1 MNLSRRNALQMLGAS
16 AGFGVAGAMGLV
28 SPAKLK
34 AAQGAAGQ
42 SRNLELAYMSAGEQ
56 LKLFRQKKLS
66 PVEVLQAQLRLTEQR
81 GKLVNCVTFLH
92 PEEALAQARESE
104 RRWQQ
109 GTARALEGVTVAL
122 KDENTRK
129 GWIVTAGSKVFK
141 DRVMT
146 SDDPV
151 VVKLLQAGAV
161 LHAQTTAPEMY
172 FLGVTWSDL

>member
-1 MNLSRRNALQMLGAS
+1 MLGAS

-42 SRNLELAYMSAGEQ
+42 SRDLELAYMSAGEQ

-81 GKLVNCVTFLH
+81 GKLVNCFTFLH

-109 GTARALEGVTVAL
+109 GKRTQGLDRHRRIEGVQ
-122 KDENTRK
+122 RP
-129 GWIVTAGSKVFK
+129 G
-141 DRVMT
+141 
-146 SDDPV
+146 DD
-151 VVKLLQAGAV
+151 QR
-161 LHAQTTAPEMY
+161 
-172 FLGVTWSDL
+172 